1 MSIEEIISQ
10 KLGMTLEEV
19 KQNSKR
25 IEEINATYYWNP
37 AKGGDSFIVADNG
50 DYLGA
55 VSSVSYDRLLEEF
68 KKGERNKNLFTE

>member
-37 AKGGDSFIVADNG
+37 VRWKFI
-50 DYLGA
+50 YC
-55 VSSVSYDRLLEEF
+55 S
-68 KKGERNKNLFTE
+68 